1 MAKDVVS
8 HNYLKMKTVQ
18 LTALALLCVIFSIS
32 AQEKQPNDS
41 LAQKNKNDG
50 IDQKVNYL
58 DEVVLLDARIPL
70 KRSQSG
76 KPVLKID
83 AAQIKRFNGRSLSEL
98 LSTQAG
104 IEVVGNRLITG
115 QNLRLAVRGS
125 ANNQVLILVDGVRV
139 ADPSRIGN
147 DFDLNF
153 LSLDQISS
161 IEILKGGASTLYGS
175 SAAAAVINITTHQVT
190 KKNHFNLSLN
200 AGTEQSQ
207 AESLNQINYLSNQMQ
222 YAGKTKDVFYKIGY
236 AVLNTSGMSAVESGL
251 EKDPFARYN
260 INAQL
265 GGKHSH
271 LSWYVQASK
280 AKIENDYDNV
290 FPVEDADFA
299 AVSTFEN
306 IAVNA
311 KYTYASGELSLDTG
325 MQNTD
330 RSYQDNFPAE
340 YTAYNRTLE
349 IVNRLQL
356 SDQWYSVQGYLKQQA
371 SYEERPALEQN
382 DLFLN
387 VVYASTTGLNFNAGL
402 RRNDHE
408 TYGEHF
414 TYSVN
419 PSYSFDLLEQQFKL
433 FGSFN
438 TAFIAPSLF
447 QLYDTYSGN
456 ADLAPEESQSLEL
469 GLNWVK
475 GEGRATLALFQR
487 TEDPKIVY
495 DFTTYAYAN
504 APSDIKYQGI
514 ELSYAN
520 RLYERVDFNLN
531 YTFTELKNGALVR
544 LPKHALNSS
553 LNYPFKDQSN
563 LGVYYAYRGQR
574 QAVDLSTLSA
584 YSLIDLRYAKTF
596 FNNQLTASVW
606 LSNLFDKAYVE
617 IANFST
623 KGRNLRIGFSYQF

>member
-1 MAKDVVS
+1 
-8 HNYLKMKTVQ
+8 MKTVR
-18 LTALALLCVIFSIS
+18 LTVLTLLCVVFTALA
-32 AQEKQPNDS
+32 QEDQKNDS
-41 LAQKNKNDG
+41 LVKKT
-50 IDQKVNYL
+50 NYL

-76 KPVLKID
+76 KPVLRID
-83 AAQIKRFNGRSLSEL
+83 EKQIKQFNGRSLSEL

-125 ANNQVLILVDGVRV
+125 SNNQVLILVDGVRV

-153 LSLDQISS
+153 LSLNQISS

-175 SAAAAVINITTHQVT
+175 SAAAAVVNISTHKVT
-190 KKNHFNLSLN
+190 KNQLNVSLN
-200 AGTEQSQ
+200 AGTEQAQ
-207 AESLNQINYLSNQMQ
+207 NESLNQFNYLSNHIQ
-222 YAGKTKDVFYKIGY
+222 YALKTKDIFFKVGY
-236 AVLNTSGMSAVESGL
+236 AGLKTSGMSAVESGT
-251 EKDPFARYN
+251 EKDPFERYN

-265 GGKHSH
+265 GGKHSEF
-271 LSWYVQASK
+271 SWYVQASK

-290 FPVEDADFA
+290 FPVEDADFNA
-299 AVSTFEN
+299 ISTFEN

-311 KYTYASGELSLDTG
+311 KYTYGLGDVSLDAG

-330 RSYQDNFPAE
+330 REYYDNYPAQ

-349 IVNRLQL
+349 IVNRLKL

-371 SYEERPALEQN
+371 SYEDRPVLEQN
-382 DLFLN
+382 DLFAN
-387 VVYASTTGLNFNAGL
+387 VVYVSTSGLNFNAGV

-419 PSYSFDLLEQQFKL
+419 PSYSFSLVEEEFKL
-433 FGSFN
+433 FGSYN

-456 ADLAPEESQSLEL
+456 ADLMPEESASLEL
-469 GLNWVK
+469 GLTWVK
-475 GEGRATLALFQR
+475 EDGRATLALFQR

-495 DFTTYAYAN
+495 DFSTYAYAN
-504 APSDIKYQGI
+504 APSDIKYQGV
-514 ELSYAN
+514 ELSYTN
-520 RLYERVDFNLN
+520 RLFEELDFNLN
-531 YTFTELKNGALVR
+531 YTFTELKNGALIR
-544 LPKHALNSS
+544 LPKHAVDIS
-553 LNYPFKDQSN
+553 LNYAFKDESN
-563 LGVYYAYRGQR
+563 LGLYYAYRGKR
-574 QAVDLSTLSA
+574 QAVDLSSLDA
-584 YSLIDLRYAKTF
+584 YGLIDLRYAKRF
-596 FNNQLTASVW
+596 LDGKLTTSFW
-606 LSNLFDKAYVE
+606 ISNIFDKEFVE
-617 IANFST
+617 LANFMT
-623 KGRNLRIGFSYQF
+623 KGRNIRFGINYRL

>member
-1 MAKDVVS
+1 
-8 HNYLKMKTVQ
+8 MKTVR
-18 LTALALLCVIFSIS
+18 LTVLALLCGIFTGI
-32 AQEKQPNDS
+32 AQEEQKNDS
-41 LAQKNKNDG
+41 LVQKT
-50 IDQKVNYL
+50 NYL

-76 KPVLKID
+76 KPVLRID
-83 AAQIKRFNGRSLSEL
+83 EKQIKRFKGRSLSEL

-104 IEVVGNRLITG
+104 IEVIGNRLITG

-125 ANNQVLILVDGVRV
+125 ANNQVLVLVDGVRV

-161 IEILKGGASTLYGS
+161 IEILKGGASTLFGS
-175 SAAAAVINITTHQVT
+175 SAAAAVINITTHKVT
-190 KKNHFNLSLN
+190 KKNQFNLGFN
-200 AGTEQSQ
+200 AGTEQAQ
-207 AESLNQINYLSNQMQ
+207 NASLSEFNYFSNNLQ
-222 YAGKTKDVFYKIGY
+222 YAGKTKDVFYKVGY
-236 AVLNTSGMSAVESGL
+236 SGLKTSGMSAVESGT

-260 INAQL
+260 VHAQL
-265 GGKHSH
+265 GGKHSQF
-271 LSWYVQASK
+271 SWYVQASK

-290 FPVEDADFA
+290 FPVEDANFTA
-299 AVSTFEN
+299 ISTFEN
-306 IAVNA
+306 IAFNA
-311 KYTYASGELSLDTG
+311 KYTYGLGELSLDTG

-330 RSYQDNFPAE
+330 REYRDNFPAQ

-349 IVNRLQL
+349 IVNRLKL

-371 SYEERPALEQN
+371 SYEDRPALEQN
-382 DLFLN
+382 DLFAN
-387 VVYASTTGLNFNAGL
+387 VVYVSTSGLNFNAGV

-419 PSYSFDLLEQQFKL
+419 PSYSFNLSEQQLKL
-433 FGSFN
+433 FGSYN

-456 ADLAPEESQSLEL
+456 AALAPEESASLEL
-469 GLNWVK
+469 GLTWVK
-475 GEGRATLALFQR
+475 EDGRATLAFFQR

-495 DFTTYAYAN
+495 DFVTYAYAN

-514 ELSYAN
+514 ELSYSN
-520 RLYERVDFNLN
+520 RLFEMIDFNLN

-544 LPKHALNSS
+544 LPKHAVNSS
-553 LNYPFKDQSN
+553 LNYAFKDESN
-563 LGVYYAYRGQR
+563 LGLYYAYRGER
-574 QAVDLSTLSA
+574 QAVDTSLLEA
-584 YSLIDLRYAKTF
+584 YSLIDLRYAKAF
-596 FNNQLTASVW
+596 YDEKLTASVW
-606 LSNLFDKAYVE
+606 VSNIFDTDYVE
-617 IANFST
+617 ITNFTT
-623 KGRNLRIGFSYQF
+623 KGRNVRLGVAYQF

>member
-1 MAKDVVS
+1 
-8 HNYLKMKTVQ
+8 MKTVR
-18 LTALALLCVIFSIS
+18 LTVLTLLCVVFTALA
-32 AQEKQPNDS
+32 QEDQKNDS
-41 LAQKNKNDG
+41 LVKKT
-50 IDQKVNYL
+50 NYL

-76 KPVLKID
+76 KPVLRID
-83 AAQIKRFNGRSLSEL
+83 EKQIKQFNGRSLSEL

-125 ANNQVLILVDGVRV
+125 SNNQVLILVDGVRV

-153 LSLDQISS
+153 LSLNQISS

-175 SAAAAVINITTHQVT
+175 SAAAAVVNISTHKVT
-190 KKNHFNLSLN
+190 KNQLNVSLN
-200 AGTEQSQ
+200 AGTEQAQ
-207 AESLNQINYLSNQMQ
+207 NESLNQFNYLSNHIQ
-222 YAGKTKDVFYKIGY
+222 YALKTKDIFFKVGY
-236 AVLNTSGMSAVESGL
+236 AGLKTSGMSAVESGT
-251 EKDPFARYN
+251 EKDPFERYN

-265 GGKHSH
+265 GGKHSEF
-271 LSWYVQASK
+271 SWYVQASK

-290 FPVEDADFA
+290 FPVEDADFNA
-299 AVSTFEN
+299 ISTFEN

-311 KYTYASGELSLDTG
+311 KYTYGLGDVSLDAG

-330 RSYQDNFPAE
+330 REYYDNYPAQ

-349 IVNRLQL
+349 IVNRLKL

-371 SYEERPALEQN
+371 SYEDRPVLEQN
-382 DLFLN
+382 DLFAN
-387 VVYASTTGLNFNAGL
+387 VVYVSTSGLNFNAGV

-419 PSYSFDLLEQQFKL
+419 PSYSFSLVEEEFKL
-433 FGSFN
+433 FGSYN

-456 ADLAPEESQSLEL
+456 ADLMPEESASLEL
-469 GLNWVK
+469 GLTWVK
-475 GEGRATLALFQR
+475 EDGRATLALFQR

-495 DFTTYAYAN
+495 DFSTYAYAN
-504 APSDIKYQGI
+504 APSDIKYQGV
-514 ELSYAN
+514 ELSYTN
-520 RLYERVDFNLN
+520 RLFEELDFNLN
-531 YTFTELKNGALVR
+531 YTFTELKNGALIR
-544 LPKHALNSS
+544 LPKHAVDSS
-553 LNYPFKDQSN
+553 LNYAFKDESN
-563 LGVYYAYRGQR
+563 LGLYYAYRGKR
-574 QAVDLSTLSA
+574 QAVDLSSLDA
-584 YSLIDLRYAKTF
+584 YGLIDLRYAKRF
-596 FNNQLTASVW
+596 LDGKLTTSFW
-606 LSNLFDKAYVE
+606 ISNIFDKEFVE
-617 IANFST
+617 LANFMT
-623 KGRNLRIGFSYQF
+623 KGRNIRFGINYRL

>member
-1 MAKDVVS
+1 
-8 HNYLKMKTVQ
+8 MKTVR
-18 LTALALLCVIFSIS
+18 LTVLALLWGIFTGI
-32 AQEKQPNDS
+32 AQEEQKNDS
-41 LAQKNKNDG
+41 LVQKT
-50 IDQKVNYL
+50 NYL

-76 KPVLKID
+76 KPVLGID
-83 AAQIKRFNGRSLSEL
+83 EKQIKRFKGRSLSEL

-104 IEVVGNRLITG
+104 IEVIGNRLITG

-125 ANNQVLILVDGVRV
+125 ANNQVLVLVDGVRV

-161 IEILKGGASTLYGS
+161 VEILKGGASTLYGS
-175 SAAAAVINITTHQVT
+175 SAAAAVINITTHKVT
-190 KKNHFNLSLN
+190 KKNQFNLGFN
-200 AGTEQSQ
+200 AGTEQAQ
-207 AESLNQINYLSNQMQ
+207 NASLSEFNYFSNNLQ
-222 YAGKTKDVFYKIGY
+222 YAGKTKDVFYKVGY
-236 AVLNTSGMSAVESGL
+236 SGLKTSGMSAVESGT

-260 INAQL
+260 VHAQL
-265 GGKHSH
+265 GGKHSQF
-271 LSWYVQASK
+271 SWYVQASK

-290 FPVEDADFA
+290 FPVEDANFTA
-299 AVSTFEN
+299 ISTFEN
-306 IAVNA
+306 IAFNA
-311 KYTYASGELSLDTG
+311 KYTYGLGELSLDTG

-330 RSYQDNFPAE
+330 REYRDNFPAQ

-349 IVNRLQL
+349 IVNRLKL

-371 SYEERPALEQN
+371 SYEDRPALEQN
-382 DLFLN
+382 DLFAN
-387 VVYASTTGLNFNAGL
+387 VVYVSTSGLNFNAGV

-419 PSYSFDLLEQQFKL
+419 PSYSFNLSEQQLKL
-433 FGSFN
+433 FGSYN

-456 ADLAPEESQSLEL
+456 AALAPEESASLEL
-469 GLNWVK
+469 GLTWVK
-475 GEGRATLALFQR
+475 EDGRATLAFFQR

-495 DFTTYAYAN
+495 DFVTYAYAN

-514 ELSYAN
+514 ELSYSN
-520 RLYERVDFNLN
+520 RLFEMIDFNLN

-544 LPKHALNSS
+544 LPKHAVNSS
-553 LNYPFKDQSN
+553 LNYAFKDESN
-563 LGVYYAYRGQR
+563 LGLYYAYRGER
-574 QAVDLSTLSA
+574 QAVDTSLLEA
-584 YSLIDLRYAKTF
+584 YSLIDLRYAKAF
-596 FNNQLTASVW
+596 YDEKLTASVW
-606 LSNLFDKAYVE
+606 VSNIFDTDYVE
-617 IANFST
+617 ITNFTT
-623 KGRNLRIGFSYQF
+623 KGRNVRLGVAYQF

>member
-1 MAKDVVS
+1 
-8 HNYLKMKTVQ
+8 MKLVQ
-18 LTALALLCVIFSIS
+18 LTVLVVLCAIFSGT
-32 AQEKQPNDS
+32 AQQTETKDS
-41 LAQKNKNDG
+41 LDL
-50 IDQKVNYL
+50 DQKINYL

-76 KPVLKID
+76 KPILRID
-83 AAQIKRFNGRSLSEL
+83 EKQIKRFNGRSLSEL

-115 QNLRLAVRGS
+115 QNLRLAVRAS

-153 LSLDQISS
+153 LSLNQISS

-175 SAAAAVINITTHQVT
+175 SAAAAVINITTHNVT
-190 KKNHFNLSLN
+190 KKNQFNVSLN
-200 AGTEQSQ
+200 VGTEQAQ
-207 AESLNQINYLSNQMQ
+207 NESLSEFNYLSNHVQ
-222 YAGKTKDVFYKIGY
+222 YAGKAKDFFYKVGY
-236 AVLNTSGMSAVESGL
+236 SGLKTDGMSAVESGT

-265 GGKHSH
+265 GGKHNQF
-271 LSWYVQASK
+271 SWYVQASK

-290 FPVEDADFA
+290 FPVEDDDFT

-306 IAVNA
+306 IAANI
-311 KYTYASGELSLDTG
+311 KYTYAKGELSVDTG

-330 RSYQDNFPAE
+330 RSYQDNFPAQ
-340 YTAYNRTLE
+340 YTAFNRTLE
-349 IVNRLQL
+349 IVHRFKFTEQL
-356 SDQWYSVQGYLKQQA
+356 YSVQGFLKQQA

-382 DLFLN
+382 DLFAN
-387 VVYASTTGLNFNAGL
+387 IVYVSPAGFNFNAGV

-408 TYGEHF
+408 TYGEHY
-414 TYSVN
+414 TYSIN
-419 PSYSFDLLEQQFKL
+419 PSYSFGVNEQQLKF
-433 FGSFN
+433 FGSYN

-469 GLNWVK
+469 GLTWVK
-475 GEGRATLALFQR
+475 EDGRATLAFFQR

-504 APSDIKYQGI
+504 APSDIKYQGL
-514 ELSYAN
+514 ELSYNN
-520 RLYERVDFNLN
+520 RLFEIVDFNLN
-531 YTFTELKNGALVR
+531 YTFTQLKNGDLIR
-544 LPKHALNSS
+544 LPKHAVNTN
-553 LNYPFKDQSN
+553 LNYTLKDQSS
-563 LGVYYAYRGQR
+563 LGVFYTYRGDR
-574 QAVDLSTLSA
+574 QAVDLSTLEA
-584 YSLIDLRYAKTF
+584 YSLIDLRYAKSF
-596 FNNQLTASVW
+596 SNDRLTASVW
-606 LSNLFDKAYVE
+606 LSNILDTEFVE
-617 IANFST
+617 ITNFTT
-623 KGRNLRIGFSYQF
+623 KGRNFRIGLAYQF

>member
-1 MAKDVVS
+1 
-8 HNYLKMKTVQ
+8 MKTVR
-18 LTALALLCVIFSIS
+18 LTVLALLCGIFTGI
-32 AQEKQPNDS
+32 AQEEQKNDS
-41 LAQKNKNDG
+41 LVQKT
-50 IDQKVNYL
+50 NYL

-76 KPVLKID
+76 KPVLRID
-83 AAQIKRFNGRSLSEL
+83 EKQIKRFKGRSLSEL

-104 IEVVGNRLITG
+104 IEVIGNRLITG

-125 ANNQVLILVDGVRV
+125 ANNQVLVLVDGVRV

-175 SAAAAVINITTHQVT
+175 SAAAAVINITTHKVT
-190 KKNHFNLSLN
+190 KKNQFNLGFN
-200 AGTEQSQ
+200 AGTEQAQ
-207 AESLNQINYLSNQMQ
+207 NASLSEFNYFSNNLQ
-222 YAGKTKDVFYKIGY
+222 YAGKTKDIFYKVGY
-236 AVLNTSGMSAVESGL
+236 SGLKTSGMSAVESGT

-260 INAQL
+260 IHAQL
-265 GGKHSH
+265 GGKHSQF
-271 LSWYVQASK
+271 SWYVQASK

-290 FPVEDADFA
+290 FPVEDANFTA
-299 AVSTFEN
+299 ISTFEN
-306 IAVNA
+306 IAFNA
-311 KYTYASGELSLDTG
+311 KYTYGLGELSLDTG

-330 RSYQDNFPAE
+330 REYRDNFPAQ

-349 IVNRLQL
+349 IVNRLKL

-371 SYEERPALEQN
+371 SYEDRPALEQN
-382 DLFLN
+382 DLFAN
-387 VVYASTTGLNFNAGL
+387 VVYVSTSGLNFNAGV

-419 PSYSFDLLEQQFKL
+419 PSYSFNLSEQQLKL
-433 FGSFN
+433 FGSYN

-456 ADLAPEESQSLEL
+456 AALAPEESASLEL
-469 GLNWVK
+469 GLTWVK
-475 GEGRATLALFQR
+475 EDGRATLAFFQR

-495 DFTTYAYAN
+495 DFVTYAYAN

-514 ELSYAN
+514 ELSYSN
-520 RLYERVDFNLN
+520 RLFKMIDFNLN

-544 LPKHALNSS
+544 LPKHAVNSS
-553 LNYPFKDQSN
+553 LNYAFKDESN
-563 LGVYYAYRGQR
+563 LGLYYAYRGER
-574 QAVDLSTLSA
+574 QAVDTSLLEA
-584 YSLIDLRYAKTF
+584 YSLIDLRYAKAF
-596 FNNQLTASVW
+596 YDEKLTASVW
-606 LSNLFDKAYVE
+606 VSNIFDIDYVE
-617 IANFST
+617 ITNFTT
-623 KGRNLRIGFSYQF
+623 KGRNVRLGVAYQF

>member
-1 MAKDVVS
+1 
-8 HNYLKMKTVQ
+8 MKTVR
-18 LTALALLCVIFSIS
+18 LTVLVLLCAVITALA
-32 AQEKQPNDS
+32 QEEQKNDS
-41 LAQKNKNDG
+41 LVQKT
-50 IDQKVNYL
+50 NYL

-76 KPVLKID
+76 KPVLRID
-83 AAQIKRFNGRSLSEL
+83 EKQIKQFNGRSLSEL
-98 LSTQAG
+98 LSAQAG

-125 ANNQVLILVDGVRV
+125 SNNQVLILVDGVRV

-175 SAAAAVINITTHQVT
+175 SAAAAVVNISTLKVT
-190 KKNHFNLSLN
+190 KKNQFNLSFN
-200 AGTEQSQ
+200 AGTEQAQ
-207 AESLNQINYLSNQMQ
+207 NESLNQFNYLSNHIQ
-222 YAGKTKDVFYKIGY
+222 YALKAKDIFFKVGY
-236 AVLNTSGMSAVESGL
+236 AGLKTSGMSAVESGT

-260 INAQL
+260 VHAQL
-265 GGKHSH
+265 GGKHSQF
-271 LSWYVQASK
+271 SWYVQASK

-290 FPVEDADFA
+290 FPVEDADFNA
-299 AVSTFEN
+299 ISTFEN

-311 KYTYASGELSLDTG
+311 KYTYGLGEVSLDAG

-330 RSYQDNFPAE
+330 REYYDNYPAQ

-349 IVNRLQL
+349 IVNRLKL

-371 SYEERPALEQN
+371 SYEDRPALEQN
-382 DLFLN
+382 DLFAN
-387 VVYASTTGLNFNAGL
+387 VVYASTAGLNFNAGV

-419 PSYSFDLLEQQFKL
+419 PSYSFSLVEEEFKL
-433 FGSFN
+433 FGSYN

-456 ADLAPEESQSLEL
+456 ADLMPEESASLEL
-469 GLNWVK
+469 GFTWVK
-475 GEGRATLALFQR
+475 EDGRATLALFQR

-495 DFTTYAYAN
+495 DFSTYAYAN
-504 APSDIKYQGI
+504 APSDIKYQGV
-514 ELSYAN
+514 ELSYTN
-520 RLYERVDFNLN
+520 RLFEELDFNLN
-531 YTFTELKNGALVR
+531 YTFTELKNGALIR
-544 LPKHALNSS
+544 LPKHAVNSS
-553 LNYPFKDQSN
+553 LNYAFKDESN
-563 LGVYYAYRGQR
+563 LGLYYAYRGKR
-574 QAVDLSTLSA
+574 QAVDTSLLEA
-584 YSLIDLRYAKTF
+584 YSLIDLRYAKAF
-596 FNNQLTASVW
+596 YDEKLTASIW
-606 LSNLFDKAYVE
+606 LSNIFDTDYIE
-617 IANFST
+617 ITDFT
-623 KGRNLRIGFSYQF
+623 TRGRNFRLGLSYQL